1 MGNLVIVYNAK
12 DKIISR
18 EYLDLQND
26 DAIGNALDI
35 VGSQTNMYLAKSVG
49 YKNDQKLVIY
59 YNDRIDWQEKESYN
73 PLGFMGQVFNNIF
86 LVAAYDPKTQ
96 EAVDIKMKPTEA
108 FREVKNFEAAEFGW
122 DIRFN

>member
-18 EYLDLQND
+18 KYLDLQND
-26 DAIGNALDI
+26 DAIGDALDI

-49 YKNDQKLVIY
+49 YKNNQKLVIY
-59 YNDRIDWQEKESYN
+59 YNSRVDWEQKESYN
-73 PLGFMGQVFNNIF
+73 PLGFMGEVFNNIF
-86 LVAAYDPKTQ
+86 LVAAFDPKTQ
-96 EAVDIKMKPTEA
+96 EAEDIKMKPTEA
-108 FREVKNFEAAEFGW
+108 FREVKNFEATEFGW